1 MLEKSDFNIHDM
13 KKIENFEKE
22 EKNKLGINNLFKRY
36 KNITRNKNQI
46 IVDTEVNNKN
56 AIITIKNK
64 CDKIS
69 KEKLDTLFEKFIR
82 LDDEMTRTTRG
93 TGLGLFIVKGLVEAM
108 NGKIELD
115 SSDEYGFIARIT
127 LNTVNA
133 NE

>member
-1 MLEKSDFNIHDM
+1 MSGYMSHIRRFR
-13 KKIENFEKE
+13 
-22 EKNKLGINNLFKRY
+22 LFL
-36 KNITRNKNQI
+36 TSEA